1 MANTARRGWRVI
13 DIIVASILA
22 VACGFIFLIWNFVGG
37 AWFEAMDALTPGLGG
52 LVTGVWLIGGVIG
65 ALVIRKPGAALYV
78 ETLAACLS
86 AALGS
91 QWGFETIYSG
101 LAQGLG
107 VEIIF
112 LIFAFRRFNLTTAIL
127 AGIGSA
133 LGAFIL
139 ELFLTPNLSKS
150 LGFNITYLVC
160 LVISGAILAG
170 ALGYAAVRALAK
182 AGALDRFAVGRELRR

>member
-112 LIFAFRRFNLTTAIL
+112 LIFAFRCFNLPTAIL

-170 ALGYAAVRALAK
+170 ALGYAAVQALAK

>member
-112 LIFAFRRFNLTTAIL
+112 LIFAFRRFNLPTAIL

-160 LVISGAILAG
+160 LVISGANLAG
-170 ALGYAAVRALAK
+170 ALGYAAVQALAK

>member
-170 ALGYAAVRALAK
+170 ALGYAAVQALAK

>member
-1 MANTARRGWRVI
+1 M
-13 DIIVASILA
+13 
-22 VACGFIFLIWNFVGG
+22 GG

-112 LIFAFRRFNLTTAIL
+112 LIFAFRRFNLPTAIL

-170 ALGYAAVRALAK
+170 ALGYAAVQALAK

>member
-91 QWGFETIYSG
+91 QWEFETIYSG

-112 LIFAFRRFNLTTAIL
+112 LIFAFRRFNLPTAIL

-170 ALGYAAVRALAK
+170 ALGYAAVQALAK

>member
-91 QWGFETIYSG
+91 QWRFETIYSG

-112 LIFAFRRFNLTTAIL
+112 LIFAFRRFNLPTAIL

-170 ALGYAAVRALAK
+170 ALGYAAVQALAK

>member
-112 LIFAFRRFNLTTAIL
+112 LIFAFRRFNLPTAIL

-170 ALGYAAVRALAK
+170 ALGYAAVQALAK

>member
-112 LIFAFRRFNLTTAIL
+112 LIFAFRRFNLPMAIL

-170 ALGYAAVRALAK
+170 ALGYAAVQALAK

>member
-112 LIFAFRRFNLTTAIL
+112 LIFAFRRFNLPTAIL

-139 ELFLTPNLSKS
+139 ELFLTPNLIKS

-170 ALGYAAVRALAK
+170 ALGYAAVQALAK

>member
-1 MANTARRGWRVI
+1 VANTARRGWRVI

-112 LIFAFRRFNLTTAIL
+112 LIFAFRRFNLPTAIL

-170 ALGYAAVRALAK
+170 ALGYAAVQALAK

>member
-91 QWGFETIYSG
+91 QWRFETIYSG

-112 LIFAFRRFNLTTAIL
+112 LIFAFRRFNLPTAIL

-160 LVISGAILAG
+160 LVISGANLAG
-170 ALGYAAVRALAK
+170 ALGYAAVQALAK

>member
-1 MANTARRGWRVI
+1 M
-13 DIIVASILA
+13 
-22 VACGFIFLIWNFVGG
+22 
-37 AWFEAMDALTPGLGG
+37 
-52 LVTGVWLIGGVIG
+52 
-65 ALVIRKPGAALYV
+65 
-78 ETLAACLS
+78 
-86 AALGS
+86 
-91 QWGFETIYSG
+91 GFETIYSG

-112 LIFAFRRFNLTTAIL
+112 LIFAFRRFNLPTAIL

-170 ALGYAAVRALAK
+170 ALGYAAVQALAK